1 MTPREPATTNRGRRR
16 SNAHTRVGRR
26 RRRPLSGLD
35 KALMA
40 LELLLAVGAVPAGLL
55 MIIRPSGSL
64 MSMPLTML
72 DGSPFQDFLW
82 PGVILL
88 AAIGVLPLVVVWG
101 AWRRRAWAPEGHVA
115 VGAVLIGWIVVEW
128 LMIGYNWLQPVYL
141 GLGIAI
147 LGVGIWRWRSG
158 AV

>member
-1 MTPREPATTNRGRRR
+1 ME
-16 SNAHTRVGRR
+16 V
-26 RRRPLSGLD
+26 
-35 KALMA
+35 
-40 LELLLAVGAVPAGLL
+40 LLAVGAVPAGLL

-64 MSMPLTML
+64 MRMPLTML

-101 AWRRRAWAPEGHVA
+101 AWRRKAWAPEGHVV

-141 GLGIAI
+141 GWASSSWGW
-147 LGVGIWRWRSG
+147 GSG
-158 AV
+158 GGGTGRPADDAD